1 MNHPPEVLRER
12 LAEAARYALLR
23 RLAPALRHDMAG
35 ALQPVSMMAAMLEKR
50 LQKPAPDLVALEKNG
65 SAINALARQA
75 AASCM
80 SLMTWLAPRDDAPVA
95 VDTCVAE
102 SLSLVVTEMSFRGL
116 NLVNETESASGM
128 VLLSAIRDVFM
139 ASLLALTDEC
149 DGPAN
154 VVLAATTSG
163 QSTVIGIRIALR
175 EDEPFM
181 AGVTQVAYRKLAWD
195 DVEALADAQN
205 VGLSHSAGSVELRFP
220 G

>member
-50 LQKPAPDLVALEKNG
+50 LQKPAPDLVALGKNG
-65 SAINALARQA
+65 NAINSLAREA

-95 VDTCVAE
+95 VNTCIAE
-102 SLSLVVTEMSFRGL
+102 SLALVATEMSFRGL
-116 NLVNETESASGM
+116 SLVNQTESVSGM
-128 VLLSAIRDVFM
+128 VLLSALRDVFM

-149 DGPAN
+149 EGPAN
-154 VVLAATTSG
+154 VVLTATTSG
-163 QSTVIGIRIALR
+163 ESMVIGMHIARR
-175 EDEPFM
+175 EDEPLM
-181 AGVTQVAYRKLAWD
+181 AGGTQPAYRKLGWD
-195 DVEALADAQN
+195 DVEALAEAQK
-205 VGLSHSAGSVELRFP
+205 VGLSHSAGAVELRFP